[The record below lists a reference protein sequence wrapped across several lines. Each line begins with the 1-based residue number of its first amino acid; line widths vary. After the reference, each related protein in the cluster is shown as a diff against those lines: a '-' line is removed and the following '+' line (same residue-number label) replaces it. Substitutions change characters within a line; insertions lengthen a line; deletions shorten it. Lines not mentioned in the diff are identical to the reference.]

1 LRSEVSRY
9 FELDSESP
17 YMLIV
22 APVRD
27 EHRRDLS
34 ADEKSLEGLDQLDAV
49 RSCIPAITHV
59 DYSARIQTVD
69 REINPR
75 FFSLIEAFE
84 SITGCGLVVNTSFNV
99 ADEPI
104 VCTPEDA
111 YKCFLGSE
119 MDMLVLGNFVLRKAD
134 Q

>member
-1 LRSEVSRY
+1 
-9 FELDSESP
+9 
-17 YMLIV
+17 MLLV

-27 EHRRDLS
+27 EHRRNLTS
-34 ADEKSLEGLDQLDAV
+34 DEKSLEGLDKFKAV
-49 RSCIPAITHV
+49 RSSIPAITHV
-59 DYSARIQTVD
+59 DYSARVQTVE
-69 REINPR
+69 RESNPR
-75 FFSLIEAFE
+75 FFALIEAFE

-119 MDMLVLGNFVLRKAD
+119 MDVLVIENFVLRKGE